1 MNRNHTFRHL
11 VGPLLVLALGFGCL
25 FPDAWA
31 QFTGQSSSRT
41 GRTGAGGMGSR
52 QYFNNTMLGDAL
64 IEFDIETRSIIVIA
78 DEETNLQI
86 SGLIEELDKPKS
98 QVLIKVAFVE
108 LTHNKDSDLG
118 IDASF
123 SGSVGAT
130 NVDGLLTAGTIIP
143 RFEIGGNFSPSGGLV
158 QLNYDDISVS
168 MNAYAEEGRLEIL
181 SRPSILTR
189 NNREALISV
198 GSLVPFAQ
206 SGNVNSVTG
215 IATPQYE
222 YEPIGISLRVTPYI
236 TPHGLVELSLFPEIS
251 ETTDERITVADGL
264 ELPVFATRSAQTVV
278 VTPNGKTVV
287 IGGLMQDN
295 KVESERKVPFLGDI
309 PILGSLFRRTVKKDT
324 KTELLIFLTPFIV
337 QNPHDLVSLTEQ
349 ERSGSTVKAGTESG
363 KRLDD
368 FLNTDT
374 EEKFNEASPIQPRDT
389 EPKK

>member
-86 SGLIEELDKPKS
+86 GELIKQLDKPKS

-108 LTHNKDSDLG
+108 LTHNNDSDLG

-123 SGSVGAT
+123 SGSIGGGEG
-130 NVDGLLTAGTIIP
+130 NSLSAGTG
-143 RFEIGGNFSPSGGLV
+143 FGIGGPGGLV

-168 MNAYAEEGRLEIL
+168 MNAYAQEGRLEIL

-206 SGNVNSVTG
+206 SGNVNSITG
-215 IATPQYE
+215 IAIPQYE

-251 ETTDERITVADGL
+251 ETTDETITVAEGL

-337 QNPHDLVSLTEQ
+337 ENPHDLVSLTEQ